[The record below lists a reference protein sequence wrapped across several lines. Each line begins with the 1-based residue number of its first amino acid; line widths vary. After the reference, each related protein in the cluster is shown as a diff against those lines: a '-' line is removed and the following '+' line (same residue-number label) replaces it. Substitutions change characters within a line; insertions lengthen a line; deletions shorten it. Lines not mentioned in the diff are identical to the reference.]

1 MAISKDSIELLKT
14 KLLKSL
20 REEEIE
26 KDARATGFVER
37 RSPVSGTAF
46 LLAMMAGPQAA
57 GEATLTELSAFLES
71 AANVRVTPQA
81 LDGRFH
87 DRAADFLETCLQKIL
102 ASAGSMPHKVTALS
116 RFDHAY
122 LMDSTNFDLSPSLSG
137 VFKGS
142 GGGASKS
149 AMRIQFALDFCTGTM
164 HQEIGDVRLSDP
176 PALASMVQNG
186 KVPLDGRSLI
196 LADLGYYKTETIA
209 DICARPGLFFISK
222 VPYNRHF
229 NKPDGNRLD
238 LDRILLDRPQAFEEI
253 VVVGGARCRLVA
265 SRLDGATAGE
275 RIRKAD
281 ATSAKKQRSGFVADK
296 YRRFLHYS
304 MFLTNLDDEYRMEK
318 LYVLYRIRWQIEL
331 VFKGW
336 KSVLGIDR
344 HRSAKAARVRCEVY
358 GRLIAATVAAVI
370 EGLSAMT
377 CEARILSRFKTLK
390 VLAARSYEFARAIL
404 RGPKTLETTID
415 ELVEFIAKRCRKS
428 RSKHKPSIEERLK
441 NAFIAE
447 NNRVMEQASLA

>member
-1 MAISKDSIELLKT
+1 MDQI
-14 KLLKSL
+14 KLLKADILKIL
-20 REEEIE
+20 RKDEIE
-26 KDARATGFVER
+26 KQARTTGFVER
-37 RSPVSGTAF
+37 RSPISGTEF
-46 LLAMMAGPQAA
+46 LLAMMAGPQAC
-57 GEATLTELSAFLES
+57 GEATLGELSAFLQS
-71 AANVRVTPQA
+71 TASVQVTPQA

-87 DRAADFLETCLQKIL
+87 DRAVAFLQVCLQKLL
-102 ASAGSMPHKVTALS
+102 ASAGAMPHSVAALS

-122 LMDSTNFDLSPSLSG
+122 LMDSTNFDLSPSLSE

-149 AMRIQFALDFCTGTM
+149 AMRIQFALDFCTGAM
-164 HQEIGDVRLSDP
+164 YQDIGDVKLSDP
-176 PALASMVQNG
+176 PALAGLVQNG
-186 KVPLDGRSLI
+186 KVPMDGNTLI
-196 LADLGYYKTETIA
+196 LADLGYYKAETIA
-209 DICARPGLFFISK
+209 DICARPGHFFISK
-222 VPYNRHF
+222 VPYNRHY
-229 NKPDGNRLD
+229 NKPNGAPLD
-238 LDRILLDRPQAFEEI
+238 LDKILLERPQSFEEI

-265 SRLDGATAGE
+265 SRLDAATAGE

-281 ATSAKKQRSGFVADK
+281 ATSARKQRSGFVADN

-304 MFLTNLDDEYRMEK
+304 MFLTNLDDEYRMEQ

-370 EGLSAMT
+370 EGLSAMACQT
-377 CEARILSRFKTLK
+377 LVLSRFKTLK
-390 VLAARSYEFARAIL
+390 AFATRSYEFARAVI
-404 RGPKTLETTID
+404 RGPKTLEKTID

-428 RSKHKPSIEERLK
+428 SSKHKPSIEERLK
-441 NAFIAE
+441 SAFPAE
-447 NNRVMEQASLA
+447 NKRAKKCRALA